1 MVLRHILCCYHAVWS
16 YWRNTISNSSI
27 LACAGL
33 FLTDHITQSE
43 LEFDANVAFL
53 TGSMSKF
60 KSGLDFDAKEGLL
73 HLGWLGFV
81 AFLMRWKCNL
91 IAKENFLHSA
101 MSSEEEIHTSIFSYL
116 TKILDDAVKDTHLV
130 QGTHISVQNLQ
141 KPRYVFRQCFR
152 PCWHH

>member
-1 MVLRHILCCYHAVWS
+1 M
-16 YWRNTISNSSI
+16 
-27 LACAGL
+27 GL
-33 FLTDHITQSE
+33 FQTDHVTQSE

-73 HLGWLGFV
+73 HLGWLGSV
-81 AFLMRWKCNL
+81 AFLMRQTCKL
-91 IAKENFLHSA
+91 VAKENFLHSA
-101 MSSEEEIHTSIFSYL
+101 MSSEEEIRTSIFSYL
-116 TKILDDAVKDTHLV
+116 TKILDDAVKDTHLI
-130 QGTHISVQNLQ
+130 QETHISIQNLQ